1 MPRIPIQTPRAT
13 PNGTLQGRVG
23 VQGLDLSPIA
33 RGATALADSID
44 REQDYYSKQR
54 DVADNAEARNQVIA
68 FKDSVADAY
77 EAHQAGILDGTI
89 DKTSAKSKW
98 TELTK
103 PLLEQTLEK
112 IPPSQR
118 ALFGGQLKLT
128 SDNLE
133 RKLDRVVA
141 QKDRKDIAGAID
153 SQLEYAA
160 RWSQTD
166 YAGARH
172 MAMQTLMELGPF
184 AGLDSATIQ
193 KKANA
198 WKEEAA
204 YTRGLAVLTTGKRD
218 NASLTRAEQVISG
231 MDDIDPRRKVELLD
245 RAAGYKIAND
255 QRDEMEAQ
263 RREREAERRLR
274 KAEHEFN
281 AFNALAD
288 KGGALSPEYVDQVV
302 KATAG
307 TPYQAAARGIA
318 QRVREVGGLALRPI
332 TDQRAILAQ
341 IDQEIATKGR
351 SPELDKRREQIAKV
365 VRSSEADAE
374 KDPMAGYAERGGGVA
389 PAVDLSSID
398 GFLKTLPA
406 RVDHAVAVGTWAKRT
421 VSPLTEQEADAF
433 ATQLGAL
440 PLEQRSARIAQLSQV
455 MAPGQAQ
462 ALAKQMDGK
471 NKALALEFAAG
482 SSMTQSGK
490 FVAEWIARGNQA
502 IKDKA
507 IKEDSTAQS
516 GLRAQIAA
524 EVGDSL
530 TGKTREDVIAAAR
543 LAYLGQQAAG
553 LDPSPKGAV
562 SLVVGGPI
570 VEHNGKRIPVPVN
583 VQDIA
588 ASVRAYPHAKLEA
601 QTPDGFVYLQGGRP
615 MGLPEFMAALPE
627 AQLEPAGA
635 GRYHVRAGGGLAY
648 SSDRKPI
655 VIDLR

>member
-1 MPRIPIQTPRAT
+1 MPRIPILTPRAV
-13 PNGTLQGRVG
+13 PNGSLQGRVG
-23 VQGLDLSPIA
+23 VQVLDLSPIA

-44 REQDYYSKQR
+44 REQDYYAKQR
-54 DVADNAEARNQVIA
+54 EAADNAEARNQVIA
-68 FKDSVADAY
+68 FKDTVADAY
-77 EAHQAGILDGTI
+77 EAHVNGVMDGTV

-160 RWSQTD
+160 RMSQTD

-218 NASLTRAEQVISG
+218 NASLTKAEQVIQG
-231 MDDIDPRRKVELLD
+231 MDDLDPRRKVELLD

-255 QRDEMEAQ
+255 QRAEMEAQ
-263 RREREAERRLR
+263 RREREAERYLR
-274 KAEHEFN
+274 KAEHSFN

-288 KGGALSPEYVDQVV
+288 KGGSLSPEYVDQVI

-307 TPYQAAARGIA
+307 TPYQAAIRGIA
-318 QRVREVGGLALRPI
+318 QRVAEVGGLALRPI

-351 SPELDKRREQIAKV
+351 SPELDKRREQVAKV
-365 VRSSEADAE
+365 VRASEADAE
-374 KDPMAGYAERGGGVA
+374 KDPLSGYAERGGGVA
-389 PAVDLSSID
+389 PAVDMSSLD
-398 GFLKTLPA
+398 GLVNTLPA
-406 RVDHAVAVGTWAKRT
+406 RVDHAAAVGTWAKRP

-433 ATQLGAL
+433 ANQLGAL
-440 PLEQRSARIAQLSQV
+440 PVEQRSARIAQLSQV

-462 ALAKQMDGK
+462 ALAKQIDGK

-490 FVAEWIARGNQA
+490 FVAEWIARGSQA
-502 IKDKA
+502 VKDKA
-507 IKEDSTAQS
+507 IKEDSTVQT
-516 GLRAQIAA
+516 GLRASIAA
-524 EVGDSL
+524 EVGDAL
-530 TGKTREDVIAAAR
+530 TGKAREDVIAAAR

-553 LDPSPKGAV
+553 LSPSAKGAV

-570 VEHNGKRIPVPVN
+570 VEHNGKRIPVPAGVED
-583 VQDIA
+583 VGA
-588 ASVRAYPHAKLEA
+588 KVRAYPHAKLEA
-601 QTPDGFVYLQGGRP
+601 QTPDGFVYLPGGRP
-615 MGLPEFMAALPE
+615 MGLPEFMAALPD
-627 AQLEPAGA
+627 AQLEPAGS
-635 GRYHVRAGGGLAY
+635 GRYYVRAGGSLAY
-648 SSDRKPI
+648 NSDRKPI